1 VPVRPLFAAV
11 LLVVASGAAA
21 QAPAI
26 PIGARVRLM
35 AIGGYR
41 AAGTAA
47 RVTPDSITVGDQASG
62 DLTLPWAALR
72 RLEVL
77 RVRTSTFTASRHG
90 LLLGTA
96 AGVLISAG
104 AAIGGG
110 GSISVKTSLPV
121 IGVSAGLGTILGAA
135 LLRKNAWEIVTIPS
149 SPPPR

>member
-1 VPVRPLFAAV
+1 VSVRAFIPAV
-11 LLVVASGAAA
+11 LLLAVASTAAA
-21 QAPAI
+21 QAPSV
-26 PIGARVRLM
+26 PVGARVRLL

-41 AAGTAA
+41 ASGTAA
-47 RVTPDSITVGDQASG
+47 RVTPDSITVGEQVSG
-62 DLTLPWAALR
+62 DLTLPWQALR

-77 RVRTSTFTASRHG
+77 RVRTSTFTASRRG

-110 GSISVKTSLPV
+110 GSISVKTSVPV
-121 IGVSAGLGTILGAA
+121 IGISAGLGTILGAA

-149 SPPPR
+149 SPRP